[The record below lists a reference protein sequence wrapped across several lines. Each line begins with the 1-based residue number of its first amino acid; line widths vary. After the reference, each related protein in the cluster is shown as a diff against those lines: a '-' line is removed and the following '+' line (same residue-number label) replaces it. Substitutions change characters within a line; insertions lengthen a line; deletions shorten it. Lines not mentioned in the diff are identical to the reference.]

1 MRALESILDVISSDE
16 QCVLL
21 KTDAAKLRAIV
32 RLNDRGHQGHQTF
45 WLDYFSGQT
54 STAGEAPER
63 TRCNLERLALAVM
76 HHHTPAD
83 GCIGVGL
90 HVRGVEWWVQSRS
103 SSASRVTHPW
113 GSCIQSR
120 QPSMGLHFDS
130 DEELK
135 GATGE
140 HKTPWLATITYL
152 GSRGAP
158 TVVLPVVG
166 DCEGHAELLPE
177 TSAASGTFVSY
188 PVAGKHVA
196 FDGGLLHGV
205 LAEMSSEGP
214 ADPDEPY
221 VRCTLLVNI
230 WCSHRP
236 LAAVRLPA
244 EIAATLS
251 NSPQA
256 AFFAGATALPATL
269 APQPQPRDHGAGSHP
284 DQDAWT
290 AFDVGFIPERA
301 LCAAHPDWHTMTVK
315 GFPFAHP
322 SLGLRRLMTPP
333 SPAVQLASK
342 FTPAPSLFFAPFVE
356 IRLDEAV
363 AAAAALAAAIAAAT
377 LTAVVAGTTE
387 AATVP
392 VGEAVAMADPAQAA
406 ATVGSTALAAKAAV
420 TAATAAA
427 AALTAA
433 TAAAAAVTA
442 ATAAAAAVAA
452 AAVAAAMAATAAV
465 ARVGAMGS
473 QADDEPTPDKNP
485 TFESY
490 FTALPTVVR
499 QCLVE
504 GEEVDACALV
514 EALQTINEHVD
525 EYPTETALDLLSVKG
540 AIDAAG
546 CETLRRAVDATRSVV
561 PDSVDQMPEH
571 QLDLS
576 RDELEGYIGSSTVAK
591 LWRLPRRLASQRES
605 GVPGET
611 SDEPP
616 ANRWA
621 NPEPQYRVVL
631 FVRRYCRETRPMINF
646 HRDTCAVTVNVAL
659 AADEAHMGGR
669 LLAILDDGLH
679 EIRREEGEATVHPS
693 DVLHAVTAVREG
705 VRYSLLLFF
714 FLEAL
719 AHERTEYVDNHCY
732 TT

>member
-1 MRALESILDVISSDE
+1 MQRLTALEMISSEE

-21 KTDAAKLRAIV
+21 KADAAKLRAIV

-54 STAGEAPER
+54 STAGETPER

-76 HHHTPAD
+76 HHHTPSD
-83 GCIGVGL
+83 GCLGPGL

-256 AFFAGATALPATL
+256 AFFAGATAMPATL
-269 APQPQPRDHGAGSHP
+269 APQPQPRGHGAGSHP
-284 DQDAWT
+284 DQDSAEDAWT

-301 LCAAHPDWHTMTVK
+301 VCAAHPDWHTMTVK

-322 SLGLRRLMTPP
+322 SLGLRRLMVPP
-333 SPAVQLASK
+333 SPAVQPSSKLTGAS
-342 FTPAPSLFFAPFVE
+342 SLFYAPCVE
-356 IRLDEAV
+356 IRLDEVV
-363 AAAAALAAAIAAAT
+363 AAAAALAATIAAAT
-377 LTAVVAGTTE
+377 LTAVVVAGTTE

-392 VGEAVAMADPAQAA
+392 VVEAVGMVDPAQAA
-406 ATVGSTALAAKAAV
+406 ATVGSTALAV
-420 TAATAAA
+420 TA
-427 AALTAA
+427 
-433 TAAAAAVTA
+433 A

-465 ARVGAMGS
+465 ARAGAIGS
-473 QADDEPTPDKNP
+473 QADNEPAPDKNP
-485 TFESY
+485 TYESY
-490 FTALPTVVR
+490 FTALPHVVR

-576 RDELEGYIGSSTVAK
+576 RDELEGYLGISTVAK